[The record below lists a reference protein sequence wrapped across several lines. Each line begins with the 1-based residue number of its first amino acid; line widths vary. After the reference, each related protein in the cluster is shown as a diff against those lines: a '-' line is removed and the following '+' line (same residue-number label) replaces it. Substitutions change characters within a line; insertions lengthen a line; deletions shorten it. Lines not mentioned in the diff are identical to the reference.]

1 MRGERF
7 AQVGTAGG
15 DPAGGGGRPGPDGG
29 GGRPAADPA
38 PGPGPVLVD
47 THCHLDFPEFD
58 ADREQVVAAAR
69 AAGVAA
75 MITIGVDLPSSRRA
89 VALAERHPAVYAA
102 VGIHPHSAV
111 EATPAALAELRRLA
125 DHPRVVA
132 IGEIGLDFHRGR
144 AGEAVQRR
152 ALQAQLELAADLGL
166 PVIIH
171 QRDAVEEL
179 WALLTAP
186 QTPRVAGVLHCFSAG
201 PEWALRWTEA
211 GWFVGLDGPVTFK
224 NGEDARAVARAVPL
238 DRLLVETDAPYL
250 APHPYRGRRNQPAW
264 VRLVA
269 ERIARERRITLDELA
284 RRTTANAVRLFRLP
298 LVEATGGEGRTGGPT
313 PPPAP

>member
-1 MRGERF
+1 MRDEAISG
-7 AQVGTAGG
+7 ASPGG
-15 DPAGGGGRPGPDGG
+15 DRTDGSRRQRSAAGD
-29 GGRPAADPA
+29 RPAPEPA
-38 PGPGPVLVD
+38 AGAGIVLVD

-58 ADREQVVAAAR
+58 PDREQVVAAAR

-75 MITIGVDLPSSRRA
+75 MITIGVDLASSRHA
-89 VALAERHPAVYAA
+89 VALAERHAAVYAA
-102 VGIHPHSAV
+102 VGIHPHSAR

-144 AGEAVQRR
+144 AEEAVQRR
-152 ALQAQLELAADLGL
+152 ALQAQLELAAERGL
-166 PVIIH
+166 PVVIH

-186 QTPRVAGVLHCFSAG
+186 QAPRVEGVLHCFSAG
-201 PEWALRWTEA
+201 PEWALRWTAA

-238 DRLLVETDAPYL
+238 DRLLVETDAPFL

-269 ERIARERRITLDELA
+269 ERIARERRMPLDELA

-298 LVEATGGEGRTGGPT
+298 LAEAMGGGVRVGGAA
-313 PPPAP
+313 PPPMG